1 MRVLLLSAAIVIA
14 DQVSKAF
21 IRGIDLPA
29 LGIRWAGM
37 PLGASRPVLGD
48 FLRLT
53 YIENPGMAFGIEVGG
68 KIFFSV
74 FSLLAGIG
82 IIYYLYRVRTG
93 RLGFRVALAMIL
105 GGALGNLIDR
115 VFYGP
120 LFQGAPLFHGRVID
134 FVDLEFFD
142 VGVFGFHMTRWPVF
156 NVADATVTIGVLLLL
171 FFYRAPA
178 EDHRPAPQPP
188 AGETPPSPGDQP

>member
-1 MRVLLLSAAIVIA
+1 MRVLFLSAAIVVA
-14 DQVSKAF
+14 DQVSKMLV
-21 IRGIDLPA
+21 RGISLPA
-29 LGIRWAGM
+29 LGIHWEGI

-74 FSLLAGIG
+74 FSILAGIG
-82 IIYYLYRVRTG
+82 IVYYLYRVRTE
-93 RLGFRVALAMIL
+93 RVGFRIALAMIL

-115 VFYGP
+115 VLYGA

-134 FVDLEFFD
+134 FLDVEFFD
-142 VGVFGFHMTRWPVF
+142 VGLFGFHMSRWPVF
-156 NVADATVTIGVLLLL
+156 NVADATVTAGVLLLL
-171 FFYRAPA
+171 FFYRTPA
-178 EDHRPAPQPP
+178 ENLQAVSPPAP
-188 AGETPPSPGDQP
+188 GETSSRDNQP

>member
-1 MRVLLLSAAIVIA
+1 VRVLFLSAAIVVA
-14 DQVSKAF
+14 DQVSKMLV
-21 IRGIDLPA
+21 RGLSLPA
-29 LGIRWAGM
+29 LGIRWEGI
-37 PLGASRPVLGD
+37 PLGASRPILGN

-74 FSLLAGIG
+74 FSILAGVG
-82 IIYYLYRVRTG
+82 IVYYLYRVRTE
-93 RLGFRVALAMIL
+93 RLGFRIALAMIL

-115 VFYGP
+115 VLYGA

-134 FVDLEFFD
+134 FLDLEFFD
-142 VGVFGFHMTRWPVF
+142 IGFFGFHMTRWPVF
-156 NVADATVTIGVLLLL
+156 NVADATVTAGVLLLL

-178 EDHRPAPQPP
+178 ENFQAVPQPAPGESSSRDNQP
-188 AGETPPSPGDQP
+188 